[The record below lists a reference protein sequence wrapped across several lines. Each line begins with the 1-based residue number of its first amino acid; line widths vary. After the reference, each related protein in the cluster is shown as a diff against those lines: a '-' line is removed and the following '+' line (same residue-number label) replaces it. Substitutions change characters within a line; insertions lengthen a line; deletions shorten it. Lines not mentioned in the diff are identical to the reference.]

1 MTSIYD
7 DIYYIETL
15 KDDIKYECIGDDNEQ
30 YKNESE
36 NIKNIVYTDGFE
48 CDEDVI
54 ELIECINRKNMFQKL
69 LKETLEELNQTNPC
83 LEPGKYHMLCL
94 YSNRYN
100 KFIDI
105 IKYKILTYELKR
117 LSRKKNKQLDWPWYW
132 GWNWKFMMFMKRKA
146 TETIDNENY
155 MNNKKRD

>member
-7 DIYYIETL
+7 DISYIETL
-15 KDDIKYECIGDDNEQ
+15 NDMNTNQDINDNEERNV
-30 YKNESE
+30 KIIVDVNEYEDSE
-36 NIKNIVYTDGFE
+36 DNITVFDLMY
-48 CDEDVI
+48 
-54 ELIECINRKNMFQKL
+54 RRNMFEKL
-69 LKETLEELNQTNPC
+69 LNETLDELNQTNPC

-117 LSRKKNKQLDWPWYW
+117 LSRKKIN
-132 GWNWKFMMFMKRKA
+132 NW
-146 TETIDNENY
+146 IGHGIGDGIGNL
-155 MNNKKRD
+155 